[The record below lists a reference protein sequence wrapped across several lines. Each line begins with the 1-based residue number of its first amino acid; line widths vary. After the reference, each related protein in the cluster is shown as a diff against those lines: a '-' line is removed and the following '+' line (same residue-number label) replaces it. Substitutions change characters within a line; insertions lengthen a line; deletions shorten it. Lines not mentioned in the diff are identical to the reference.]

1 MRVVALVSQA
11 GSVAVNEPEP
21 DKCSCCTVMQRCCS
35 DKGSE
40 VPVFTCQSAFIVG
53 LLLVALVNPR
63 CVSDGRVG
71 KGPMV
76 SLLVRRVCVVIQADW
91 EALCCFK

>member
-1 MRVVALVSQA
+1 MALVSRA
-11 GSVAVNEPEP
+11 GLVAVNEPKL
-21 DKCSCCTVMQRCCS
+21 DKCSCCTVMQRCCLEE
-35 DKGSE
+35 GSE

-76 SLLVRRVCVVIQADW
+76 SLLIR
-91 EALCCFK
+91 